1 MSIRV
6 FAFFFNIQW
15 WQWEWE
21 KTSVFLENMM
31 KNWIDDVLCEFIF
44 LTCKSHIAN
53 MRKLV
58 LFGNYK
64 KNRIDGTIY
73 DFIFKKTTGLKVK
86 NIFMIKTKKLT
97 KIKYIF

>member
-1 MSIRV
+1 
-6 FAFFFNIQW
+6 
-15 WQWEWE
+15 
-21 KTSVFLENMM
+21 
-31 KNWIDDVLCEFIF
+31 
-44 LTCKSHIAN
+44 